1 MKRWPQRCLLAL
13 AGVLALAGPAL
24 AQQSLGVAEVQRIMA
39 QAVNEAQTRG
49 RPATIAVVD
58 RVGNVLG
65 VFAMTAAAAT
75 AVVSSGR
82 GVTTGLE
89 GAVVPSSAAAIAKAV
104 TGAYLSSNGN
114 AFTSRTASQIVQEF
128 FNPLETNQPGG
139 PLFGVQFS
147 SLPCSDLS
155 VRFVAASVNQN
166 IGPKRSPLG
175 LSADPGG
182 MPLYKAGILVGGIGV
197 ISDGLY
203 GLDRNIS
210 DFDSDSDEL
219 IAIAGSVG
227 FAAPVGIRANRITVD
242 GKSLRFADRD
252 VESLVSAPAAAPAF
266 AAINGLLGTVQAVTG
281 YTGGAVIVDGQAFG
295 AAASGIRLDNS
306 GLFAD
311 LNGFVLVDGTNTQR
325 FAPRNSTDGGMTL
338 AEVTGILR
346 AGLQVAN
353 AGRAQIRRP
362 LNDQI
367 HVTLAIV
374 DTAGAVL
381 GVVRT
386 SDGPVF
392 GTDVALQKARS
403 AAFFSNPAAAADLVA
418 GGFASYLMNARALI
432 GANAFAD
439 GTAYGARS
447 IGNLARPF
455 FPDGNSN
462 NQPGPL
468 SRPFPQWSPFSTGLQ
483 LDQIANNV
491 VAHLNFVTGA
501 SGVDTAVGCTGLPLQ
516 VATGMSRLANGLQIF
531 AGGVPLYKNGALAG
545 GIGISG
551 DGIDQDDM
559 IAFLGAHN
567 GGLQLA
573 SGVGNAPMS
582 IRADNVTPQGIR
594 LRYVS
599 CPFRPFVNDDTQS
612 PCSGK

>member
-1 MKRWPQRCLLAL
+1 MIGRLWRCALLL
-13 AGVLALAGPAL
+13 PVLLGLSAPTL
-24 AQQSLGVAEVQRIMA
+24 AQQSLSIAEVQRIIA
-39 QAVNEAQTRG
+39 RAVNEAQARG

-65 VFAMTAAAAT
+65 VFAMNGAAAT
-75 AVVSSGR
+75 AAVTSGR
-82 GVTTGLE
+82 SVTTGLE
-89 GAVVPSSAAAIAKAV
+89 GANVPASAAAIAKAV

-114 AFTSRTASQIVQEF
+114 AFTSRTANQIVQEF

-147 SLPCSDLS
+147 QLPCSDLN

-182 MPLYKAGILVGGIGV
+182 MPLYKANILVGGIGV
-197 ISDGLY
+197 IADAIY
-203 GLDRNIS
+203 GLDRNIT
-210 DFDSDSDEL
+210 DFDTDSDEL

-227 FAAPVGIRANRITVD
+227 FAAPVGIRANRIAVD
-242 GKSLRFADRD
+242 GKTLRFADRD
-252 VESLVSAPAAAPAF
+252 IESLVSAPAAAPAF
-266 AAINGLLGTVQAVTG
+266 AAINGVLGTVQAVTG
-281 YTGGAVIVDGQAFG
+281 YTNGAVIVDGQAFG
-295 AAASGIRLDNS
+295 TAASGYRLDNS

-325 FAPRNSTDGGMTL
+325 FAPRDATDGGLTR

-367 HVTLAIV
+367 HVTLSVV
-374 DTAGAVL
+374 DTAGTVL

-386 SDGPVF
+386 PDGPVF
-392 GTDVALQKARS
+392 GTDVSLQKARS
-403 AAFFSNPAAAADLVA
+403 AAFFSNVAAAADLTA
-418 GGFASYLMNARALI
+418 GGFASYVASTRALL
-432 GANAFAD
+432 GPNALAD
-439 GTAYGARS
+439 GFAYAARS

-468 SRPFPQWSPFSTGLQ
+468 SRPFPSWSPFSTGLQ
-483 LDQIANNV
+483 LDLIANNV
-491 VAHLNFVTGA
+491 VQHLNFVTGA

-516 VATGMSRLANGLQIF
+516 VATGMPRLANGLQIF
-531 AGGVPLYKNGALAG
+531 AGGVPVYKNGVLAG
-545 GIGISG
+545 AIGISG

-559 IAFLGAHN
+559 IAFLGTHN
-567 GGLQLA
+567 AGLQLA
-573 SGVGNAPMS
+573 SGVANAPMAL
-582 IRADNVTPQGIR
+582 RADNLAPQGIR

-599 CPFRPFVNDDTQS
+599 CPFRPFVNDDTQT